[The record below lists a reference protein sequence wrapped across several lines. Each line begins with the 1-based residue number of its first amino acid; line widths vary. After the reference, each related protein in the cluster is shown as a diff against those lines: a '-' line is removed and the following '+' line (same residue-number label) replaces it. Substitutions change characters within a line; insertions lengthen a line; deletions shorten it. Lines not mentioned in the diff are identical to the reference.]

1 VKTILTVILSLF
13 SSSSDD
19 VIDMHTERRQ
29 MMVKHDTTGRW

>member
-1 VKTILTVILSLF
+1 MKTILNALLSLF

-19 VIDMHTERRQ
+19 AIDMHTERRQ